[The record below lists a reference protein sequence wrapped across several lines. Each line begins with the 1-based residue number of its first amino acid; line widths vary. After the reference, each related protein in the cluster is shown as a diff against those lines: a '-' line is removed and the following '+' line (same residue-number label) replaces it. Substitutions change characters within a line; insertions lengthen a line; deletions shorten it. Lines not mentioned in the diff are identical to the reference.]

1 MHMNKVGK
9 IVLGLALIAVGV
21 IFGLNAAGL
30 TDINVFFDGWWTLFI
45 IVPCAVGLVTEREKT
60 GNLIGIAIGVVL
72 LLWRQGIVD
81 LELVWK
87 LLLPAVIVIIGVRLI
102 VKAFSG
108 DKSKVILTNMY
119 TQGRAPR
126 VVCAVFS
133 GNDVNFDSQPFEGAE
148 LTAVFGGI
156 ECDLRTALFQ
166 QDCAIKVCSVFGGID
181 ILVPDDVQVK
191 VNTLSLFGGV
201 SNKSRGNKNAPV
213 TIYLTGTCLF
223 GGVDI
228 K

>member
-1 MHMNKVGK
+1 MSKFGK
-9 IVLGLALIAVGV
+9 IVLGIALIAVGV

-45 IVPCAVGLVTEREKT
+45 IIPCAVGLVTEREKT

-72 LLWRQGIVD
+72 LLWQQGIVD

-87 LLLPAVIVIIGVRLI
+87 LLLPALIVIIGIRLI

-108 DKSKVILTNMY
+108 DKSKAILTNMY
-119 TQGRAPR
+119 THGRAPR
-126 VVCAVFS
+126 VVCAAFS
-133 GNDVNFDSQPFEGAE
+133 SSEVNFDGQMFEGAE

-156 ECDLRTALFQ
+156 ECDLRTALFEQ
-166 QDCAIKVCSVFGGID
+166 NCAIKVCSVFGGID
-181 ILVPDDVQVK
+181 IFVPDDVQVR
-191 VNTLSLFGGV
+191 VNTISIFGGV
-201 SNKSRGNKNAPV
+201 SNKSRGRKDAPV
-213 TIYLTGTCLF
+213 TLYITGTCLF

-228 K
+228 T